1 MTILFGLLSLLLSLT
16 LAAGASRVGEAATLD
31 ARAQLAADAT
41 ALAAVA
47 EWGPN
52 GSGRPE
58 SVARRYAGLNG
69 GELISCICAP
79 GGDAVQ
85 VTVSVEGAA
94 ARARAEIDASLF
106 GPAGAPLGEPGLH
119 PAMQVAVGRL
129 LEAASGAIHIVSGLR
144 SSHEQARLWAEAVA
158 TYGDPEVAD
167 DWVARPGTSMH
178 ERGLAVDL
186 GGDLALAARLVAR
199 LGLPLVRPMPHEPHH
214 FELGGPPGAPF

>member
-1 MTILFGLLSLLLSLT
+1 MTILFGCISLLLSMA
-16 LAAGASRVGEAATLD
+16 LATGVSRVGHAAALD

-47 EWGPN
+47 EWGP
-52 GSGRPE
+52 GGEGLPDE
-58 SVARRYAGLNG
+58 IARRYAGLNG
-69 GELISCICAP
+69 ARLIQCICVP

-85 VTVSVEGAA
+85 VTVSVEGVT

-106 GPAGAPLGEPGLH
+106 GPAGSPTGPPGLH
-119 PAMQVAVGRL
+119 PAMQVSVGRL
-129 LEAASGAIHIVSGLR
+129 LEASSGAVYVVSGLR
-144 SSHEQARLWAEAVA
+144 SSEEQARLWVEAVE

-167 DWVARPGTSMH
+167 DWVARPGDSMH

-186 GGDLALAARLVAR
+186 GGDLALAARIIER

-214 FELGGPPGAPF
+214 FELGDPPASPS